1 MRWLILL
8 LLPLTAWTST
18 ARADDEVT
26 ICYNWGCEVKARVV
40 FSYRDLDRITELFNE
55 VETPDGERG
64 AIRLALGLM
73 ARIAGTQTPTRND
86 RGGNFDDD
94 GIDGR
99 MDCIDHSHNSTAYLR
114 LIERRA
120 LLKFHRVLDPIER
133 APFVFNTHWAARIEE
148 TDSGAQYAV
157 DSWFLDN
164 GQPAVVFPL
173 REWKRGAE
181 PHG

>member
-1 MRWLILL
+1 MRWLLL
-8 LLPLTAWTST
+8 MLLPFAAW
-18 ARADDEVT
+18 ADDEVT
-26 ICYNWGCEVKARVV
+26 ICYNWGCTTHATVV
-40 FSYRDLDRITELFNE
+40 FDYPNLDRIAALFYD
-55 VETPDGERG
+55 VPTPEAERS

-73 ARIAGTQTPTRND
+73 ARVAGEQTPTRND
-86 RGGNFDDD
+86 RGGNLDDD
-94 GIDGR
+94 GVEGR

-114 LIERRA
+114 LIERRG
-120 LLKFHRVLDPIER
+120 LLRFHRVLEPIER
-133 APFVFNTHWAARIEE
+133 APFLINPHWAARIEE
-148 TDSGAQYAV
+148 TDSEAQYVV